1 MPVYHRREATLPDE
15 VGAEVNANE
24 WNESHDASTMT
35 LSDAPLLA
43 SGLVPYTDAITD
55 VDLGSNSIVA
65 ESVISAGMTAVGTNL
80 TFVNDWFFDLA
91 MDVDRIST
99 EGKSIARILP
109 DAAGYVIRSAS
120 EIARQNDLLIIFNI
134 ASYEAK
140 PSYRFTLTHNDP
152 SATGSVFWLPM
163 NRDLDLWP
171 QESAAF
177 IYDPVLRT
185 WNYIG
190 KYTPKM
196 NGSDNEIAFRSGDDI
211 DGAALS
217 KIDAD
222 GHINIVENAA
232 ATTPASGLTLLAR
245 QNAGRLLEH
254 RDAAGQDLRYQPFT
268 VEERIR
274 QWLPQPSAAA
284 LNLGIT
290 MSFTGSQSNP
300 AVAGTNFFISQMQVH
315 GTGAAAAGNASGGRG
330 GAVSVFRGN
339 GTNRGGFRFAGY
351 GGGNDA
357 AAVANARNF
366 YGLYG
371 VAGFIGNVNPST
383 LTNIL
388 GFGWDTG
395 DANMQFM
402 HNDAAGAAT
411 KVDLGAGFPAN
422 TNGVDWYLHEIWCA
436 PNASEVQYKLTRW
449 GSAGA
454 ETSIYGVATTDLPAG
469 STFLAPQ
476 IYYGNGTTALTR
488 RYAIGAIYL
497 GAMN

>member
-1 MPVYHRREATLPDE
+1 MPIKHRKDASNPQSPRISAD
-15 VGAEVNANE
+15 E
-24 WNESHDASTMT
+24 WNDTHDASEMT
-35 LSDAPLLA
+35 LDDAPLLA
-43 SGLVPYTDAITD
+43 EGLVPYTNATAD
-55 VDLGSNSIVA
+55 VDLGGQSITA
-65 ESVISAGMTAVGTNL
+65 ANTISTGVTEAGTSL
-80 TFVNDWFFDLA
+80 TFTNCLQYQLTTDE
-91 MDVDRIST
+91 DRIDT
-99 EGKSIARILP
+99 DGKSLVRVTP
-109 DAAGYVIRSAS
+109 DAAGYVIRSVN
-120 EIARQNDLLIIFNI
+120 EIAHKNDLLIIFNS
-134 ASYEAK
+134 ASYESS
-140 PSYRFTLTHNDP
+140 PSYRVTLTHNDP
-152 SATGSVFWLPM
+152 SATAQPFFLPM
-163 NRDLDLWP
+163 DRDLDLWP

-177 IYDPVLRT
+177 IYDPEVRT

-222 GHINIVENAA
+222 GHINIVENAV

-268 VEERIR
+268 VDERIR

-284 LNLGIT
+284 LNLGIA

-300 AVAGTNFFISQMQVH
+300 AVANTNFFTSQMQVH

-330 GAVSVFRGN
+330 GALSVFRGN

-383 LTNIL
+383 LLNIL

-449 GSAGA
+449 DSAGV
-454 ETSIYGVATTDLPAG
+454 ETSIYGVATTNLP
-469 STFLAPQ
+469 SNNVFLAPQ
-476 IYYGNGTTALTR
+476 VYYGNGTTALTR